1 VSASIFFRLNYQ
13 REVAMKRIPTPD
25 DVPKNLSAIYP
36 DALQSADN
44 QTHGCTPDIS
54 LAAGRAPQFM
64 ITPDIFSGADSRLPL
79 PL

>member
-1 VSASIFFRLNYQ
+1 
-13 REVAMKRIPTPD
+13 MKRIPTPD

-44 QTHGCTPDIS
+44 QTHGCRPDLS
-54 LAAGRAPQFM
+54 LAARRALHFV
-64 ITPDIFSGADSRLPL
+64 ISPDIFSGADSRLPL